1 MRLFCAITGK
11 KAAVDALGDTCRHSA
26 WHLDELAGLACEAGS
41 VAVDRHADGAWEV
54 RHGPFAGD
62 RFATLPGVAL
72 DPAGSDV
79 DKYLP
84 DVARLM
90 EGFDFVPTWRIDD
103 IMISYATDQGGV
115 GPHTDA
121 YDVFLMR
128 AGGRRRWRL
137 SYQST
142 PTTT

>member
-1 MRLFCAITGK
+1 MRGPPRT
-11 KAAVDALGDTCRHSA
+11 
-26 WHLDELAGLACEAGS
+26 
-41 VAVDRHADGAWEV
+41 V
-54 RHGPFAGD
+54 RRG
-62 RFATLPGVAL
+62 RFATLPESHWTLLVQ
-72 DPAGSDV
+72 DV

-121 YDVFLMR
+121 YDVFLMQ
-128 AGGRRRWRL
+128 AAARRPLASQL
-137 SYQST
+137 SQNT